1 MCCWIVRLQ
10 NWAVLNPLS
19 NTAVTLSEGN
29 LRGLTIVDNAF
40 TRCNSTISAASGK
53 WYFETLLGV
62 AGSNTT
68 VGVGQNNITNQY
80 PGQDA
85 LSFVQE
91 IDNARKGNNDTF
103 TSYGA
108 ALVAGDVFMCAF
120 DLNDNKIF
128 FGKNGT
134 WFNSSDPAAGT
145 SPAFTLTAGTYCPI
159 LRPFGNLSGF
169 IVANFGQD
177 SSFAGNKTAQGN
189 TDANG
194 VGDFYYAPPSGF
206 LALCTANLPDPVIDP
221 AQDDVPADYFNHCVV
236 CGQLKWCVM

>member
-1 MCCWIVRLQ
+1 MSYAGSYVQNRDSTVNSVTAHNIGRYVTGNYFDGYMAEVNFIDGTALDPTSFGETKSGIWVPKAYDGAYGTNGFYLSFADSAAIGDDLSGNGNDWTANNLVATDVLLDSPTQ
-10 NWAVLNPLS
+10 NWATLNPLS

-103 TSYGA
+103 TSYGT
-108 ALVAGDVFMCAF
+108 ALVAGDVFMRAF
-120 DLNDNKIF
+120 DLKRQQD
-128 FGKNGT
+128 
-134 WFNSSDPAAGT
+134 
-145 SPAFTLTAGTYCPI
+145 I
-159 LRPFGNLSGF
+159 LWQERDM
-169 IVANFGQD
+169 V
-177 SSFAGNKTAQGN
+177 
-189 TDANG
+189 
-194 VGDFYYAPPSGF
+194 
-206 LALCTANLPDPVIDP
+206 
-221 AQDDVPADYFNHCVV
+221 
-236 CGQLKWCVM
+236 